1 MFKWLLNSNFIV
13 QQFVLKCF
21 SFCIPSIGSVLSPW
35 STQYKYTVSSLWWA
49 FIHLTL
55 MLWWPLGLHLHIWLS
70 AQDLEPGCPSSCW
83 RPTNFGCA
91 VGGTFSLLKPIL
103 IYKMDKHYL
112 IVFILKIQYD
122 NPWKMYSIPLKE
134 VEHNSPPF
142 KSKLHMV
149 HSFQRVQSENGK
161 IRTMQG
167 ETLINTTA
175 AMCSRLISTVIRNV
189 DSVYPWYDVISVS
202 CSVEP
207 NSLWPHGP

>member
-1 MFKWLLNSNFIV
+1 MLLFSYSIHRFCFISLEYSV
-13 QQFVLKCF
+13 QIYSFF
-21 SFCIPSIGSVLSPW
+21 SMMGFHPLDFNALMTTW
-35 STQYKYTVSSLWWA
+35 TSLA
-49 FIHLTL
+49 HLTFSSRSGTRVPKFL
-55 MLWWPLGLHLHIWLS
+55 LETNQLWICSWGALFLYWNPFL
-70 AQDLEPGCPSSCW
+70 D
-83 RPTNFGCA
+83 N
-91 VGGTFSLLKPIL
+91 
-103 IYKMDKHYL
+103 HYL

-142 KSKLHMV
+142 KGKLHMV

-167 ETLINTTA
+167 ETLTNTTA
-175 AMCSRLISTVIRNV
+175 AMWSRLISTVIRNV